1 MGKWAVAVVL
11 IIGVAVRV
19 ALYAGGR
26 GLWYDEVLLAFNL
39 QARNFAEL
47 TLPLDGNQGAPLGFL
62 WASKALTL
70 AFGMNEWALRL
81 LPLLAGVLSLLLI
94 MRVARRFSALAVPF
108 ALALLATAPDMLYY
122 SHEFKQYM
130 LDVCLAL
137 GITLL
142 AMRYDERPTRARWGA
157 LAFVGAGAVW
167 CSHPSA
173 FVLAGV
179 GAVLWVRGWRERA
192 GALLAL
198 GVCWAV
204 SFAWV
209 YFAAYR
215 PLSQSE
221 HLNAFWAGG
230 FAQANPL
237 WWLGAAIAPFSLITG
252 AGNFSMMGVLLM
264 GFVAGLRV
272 APRTPTAFLLAP
284 IAITLGAAILHLY
297 PFRDRLILF
306 LAPALAV
313 IAAEG
318 FASGVRS
325 VATQKPQLARA
336 LLWAFLLAFLLKSD
350 LPRTRQEVRDAL
362 PAAQAL
368 AEGLPVYADLFTYEV
383 ARFYGYDVLPL
394 SAWQAGT
401 PALIAHAT
409 EPNLLAFVRPQLVQA
424 GVLDAP
430 TLYTA
435 DGVRVVVR

>member
-1 MGKWAVAVVL
+1 MGKWAVAVL
-11 IIGVAVRV
+11 MIGVAVRV
-19 ALYAGGR
+19 WLYMGGR
-26 GLWYDEVLLAFNL
+26 GLWYDEVLLALNL

-47 TLPLDGNQGAPLGFL
+47 ALPLDGNQGAPLGFL

-70 AFGMNEWALRL
+70 ALGMNEGALRL
-81 LPLLAGVLSLLLI
+81 LPLLAGVLSLLVL
-94 MRVARRFSALAVPF
+94 MRVARRFSPLAVPF

-137 GITLL
+137 VLTLL

-157 LAFVGAGAVW
+157 LAGVGAGAVW

-179 GAVLWVRGWRERA
+179 GAVLWARGWRSRA
-192 GALLAL
+192 GALVAL
-198 GVCWAV
+198 GACWAV

-209 YFAAYR
+209 YFAIYR

-237 WWLGAAIAPFSLITG
+237 WWLGAGIAPFSLITG
-252 AGNFSMMGVLLM
+252 AGNFSMMAVVLM

-272 APRTPTAFLLAP
+272 APRTPMAFLLAP
-284 IAITLGAAILHLY
+284 IAVTLGAAVLHLY

-306 LAPALAV
+306 LAPALAL

-318 FASGVRS
+318 FAWGVRL
-325 VATQKPQLARA
+325 VAAQKRRLAHIA
-336 LLWAFLLAFLLKSD
+336 LGLALVAFLLKSD
-350 LPRTRQEVRDAL
+350 LPRTRQEARDAL
-362 PAAQAL
+362 PSAQAL
-368 AEGLPVYADLFTYEV
+368 APKLPVYADLFTYEV
-383 ARFYGYDVLPL
+383 ARYYGYDVLPL

-409 EPNLLAFVRPQLVQA
+409 EPNLLAFVRAELAQA

-430 TLYTA
+430 TFYAA